1 MPQPFANVAESTQAY
16 IINLNTHPAYS
27 GFRAARASLRGRGEA
42 LDGYQ
47 LIGSL
52 LLYSEL
58 GQEYVRFVRQIMRE
72 NDLRDFDKARL
83 SSF

>member
-1 MPQPFANVAESTQAY
+1 MLLLGDE
-16 IINLNTHPAYS
+16 
-27 GFRAARASLRGRGEA
+27 RGES

-52 LLYSEL
+52 LRYSEL

-72 NDLRDFDKARL
+72 NDLSDFDRARL
-83 SSF
+83 SIF